1 MATVDDAKVVEYSKV
16 APVFEGIPVVSTLGA
31 GMQDPKW
38 QIIGNDA
45 GVVKIKTNPG
55 EYVDCESGSMV
66 FMSDGTKL
74 KAKFAGCCQ
83 AGSGEGFFKAR
94 LVNESEGEGYVGIS
108 NPKPGVVVPLDMGQ
122 FPEGIIVQRGAW
134 FGSIT
139 SAQTGTD
146 VLVRIIWGLKNA
158 TCGAACCGGIDL
170 MMQHITGTPGS
181 YAFVSANG
189 TILEQDLQAGETII
203 VEQNSILG
211 YTGNVSLS
219 VKQSG
224 GVAECC
230 CSGQGCFNTQLTGP
244 GKIWLQSMS
253 IAKLRAVVASAA
265 GDQEQKKKGGGGG
278 GGAPMVQN
286 EMQR

>member
-1 MATVDDAKVVEYSKV
+1 MAKVMEEVVQYSTV
-16 APVFEGIPVVSTLGA
+16 APVFEGIPVVSDLGA
-31 GMQDPKW
+31 GIQDPKW
-38 QIIGNDA
+38 TIIGNDA

-55 EYVDCESGSMV
+55 EHVDCESGAMV

-83 AGSGEGFFKAR
+83 AGSGEGLFKAR
-94 LVNESEGEGYVGIS
+94 LVNDADAEGYVGIS

-139 SAQTGTD
+139 SPSKQEVG
-146 VLVRIIWGLKNA
+146 VRVIWGLRNA
-158 TCGAACCGGIDL
+158 SCGAALCGGVDF
-170 MMQHITGTPGS
+170 MMQHITGGPGN

-189 TILEQDLQAGETII
+189 TILEQNLQAGETII

-211 YTGNVSLS
+211 YSGNVKLS
-219 VKQSG
+219 IKQSG
-224 GVAECC
+224 GIAECC
-230 CSGQGCFNTQLTGP
+230 FSGQGCFNTQLTGP

-253 IAKLRAVVASAA
+253 IAKLRAVVARQAA
-265 GDQEQKKKGGGGG
+265 GDQEQKKKGGN
-278 GGAPMVQN
+278 GAPAVHE
-286 EMQR
+286 EMER